1 MTEKKGI
8 KKIYTDKVKK
18 LIKFNKAYFEKDQPI
33 TTDHDFDNLK
43 KELIN
48 LEKKYSF
55 LKVLKGVEDSIGFK
69 PSNKFEKI
77 KHSKQMLSL
86 GNAFNKHQK
95 TSHLNNSITPITIRR
110 PITIAIFYFITV

>member
-1 MTEKKGI
+1 MNNKKRI
-8 KKIYTDKVKK
+8 SKIYQEKLKK
-18 LIKFNKAYFEKDQPI
+18 FNKFNKAYFEKDQPI

-86 GNAFNKHQK
+86 GNAFNA
-95 TSHLNNSITPITIRR
+95 S
-110 PITIAIFYFITV
+110 